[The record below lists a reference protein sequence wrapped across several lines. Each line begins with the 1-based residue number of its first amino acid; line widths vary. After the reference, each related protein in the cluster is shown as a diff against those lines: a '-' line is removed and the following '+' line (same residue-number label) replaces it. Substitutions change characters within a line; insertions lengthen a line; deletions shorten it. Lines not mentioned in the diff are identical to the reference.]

1 MSDRLQV
8 RQARDARQGSDS
20 AIRNRALGYALVA
33 IAAMGWGTWPLILKN
48 APMPPALQS
57 AVLMGVLTLASLPV
71 MLRDRVHV
79 RPTRSQWAAVA
90 WLGIG
95 DALNTMLFFGAYQRT
110 TVAIAVLTHYLTP
123 IIVAVAAPLVLGE
136 KARAR
141 TFGAVAVAFAGLVLL
156 LEPWRVGL
164 GRNDVV
170 GAALG
175 AGSAVFYASNILVNK
190 RLVKAFSGSE
200 MMFFHGLVATPLL
213 FALVPAREYALVSSH
228 ALGIVSLGAL
238 GPGALGGLLFVW
250 GLRRIA
256 ASHATVLTLLEP
268 FVAVLLAAAVM
279 GESVGL
285 ISVVGGALILGGAVL
300 VVTGPAQA
308 LSSPSTTA
316 DDDGVDEVHST
327 GERS

>member
-1 MSDRLQV
+1 VNDDTGADA
-8 RQARDARQGSDS
+8 ARRRRMIGF
-20 AIRNRALGYALVA
+20 ALVA
-33 IAAMGWGTWPLILKN
+33 TAAVGWGTWPIILKN
-48 APMPPALQS
+48 APMPASLQS
-57 AVLMGVLTLASLPV
+57 AVLMAVLTLASLPV
-71 MLRDRVHV
+71 MLRDRLRV
-79 RPTRSQWAAVA
+79 RPTLGQWAGVA

-95 DALNTMLFFGAYQRT
+95 DALNVVLFFAAYQRT

-123 IIVAVAAPLVLGE
+123 IFVAVAAPLVLRE

-175 AGSAVFYASNILVNK
+175 AGSAVFYASNVLVNK
-190 RLVKAFSGSE
+190 RLVRSFSGSE

-213 FALVPAREYALVSSH
+213 FALVPLHEYALVSRS
-228 ALGIVSLGAL
+228 ALGVVLLGAL
-238 GPGALGGLLFVW
+238 GPGALCGLLFVW

-256 ASHATVLTLLEP
+256 ASHASVLTLLEP

-279 GESVGL
+279 GERVGL
-285 ISVVGGALILGGAVL
+285 VSLVGGVLILGGALL
-300 VVTGPAQA
+300 VVTGAVPG
-308 LSSPSTTA
+308 PSTTSG
-316 DDDGVDEVHST
+316 DGTKGGVDSA
-327 GERS
+327 G

>member
-1 MSDRLQV
+1 V
-8 RQARDARQGSDS
+8 
-20 AIRNRALGYALVA
+20 LVA
-33 IAAMGWGTWPLILKN
+33 VAASLWGTWPVILRN
-48 APMPPALQS
+48 APMPAALQS
-57 AVLMGVLTLASLPV
+57 AVLMAVLTVASLPV
-71 MLRDRVHV
+71 MLRDRV
-79 RPTRSQWAAVA
+79 RSKPTLAQWAGVG

-95 DALNTMLFFGAYQRT
+95 DALNVVLFFAAYQRT

-123 IIVAVAAPLVLGE
+123 IFVAVAAPFVLGE

-164 GRNDVV
+164 GRSDVV

-175 AGSAVFYASNILVNK
+175 AGSAVFYASNVLVNK

-213 FALVPAREYALVSSH
+213 FALVPTAEYALVSRH
-228 ALGIVSLGAL
+228 ALAVVMLGAL

-256 ASHATVLTLLEP
+256 ASHASVLTLLEP
-268 FVAVLLAAAVM
+268 FVAVLLAAALM
-279 GESVGL
+279 GERAGFVAFC
-285 ISVVGGALILGGAVL
+285 GGSLILTGAIL
-300 VVTGPAQA
+300 VVTGRPLKAVNEVQ
-308 LSSPSTTA
+308 STP
-316 DDDGVDEVHST
+316 
-327 GERS
+327 